1 MKKYN
6 YWFYQGDDANEL
18 CHGIYLMLLD
28 NPDPDPKIE
37 LLTGMTRWLE
47 VHRLLSR
54 WKEKC
59 ADVKKLT
66 EGVFKE
72 LHQKLLKNGA
82 VVVNPNYV
90 LPLIEEGAQVYPNT
104 RFGFE
109 TMVKDNGPSGTADK
123 IMLMMGRE
131 DVQDGDLL
139 VFEKDGS
146 LSTYCIFNT
155 SISMLIASLLTSFI
169 ANKIREAGKLLENY
183 KKQTK

>member
-1 MKKYN
+1 MKKYE
-6 YWFYQGDDANEL
+6 YWFYQGDDANEF
-18 CHGIYLMLLD
+18 CHAFYLLLTEH
-28 NPDPDPKIE
+28 PDPDPKIE

-47 VHRLLSR
+47 VRRSR
-54 WKEKC
+54 WKAKC
-59 ADVKKLT
+59 TNIEQSTQTFLN
-66 EGVFKE
+66 ELYKE
-72 LHQKLLKNGA
+72 LLKSGA
-82 VVVNPNYV
+82 MIVDPNHV

-139 VFEKDGS
+139 AFEKNGS

-155 SISMLIASLLTSFI
+155 SILMLIASLLTSFI
-169 ANKIREAGKLLENY
+169 INKTRETGGLLENY
-183 KKQTK
+183 RKQTEQ